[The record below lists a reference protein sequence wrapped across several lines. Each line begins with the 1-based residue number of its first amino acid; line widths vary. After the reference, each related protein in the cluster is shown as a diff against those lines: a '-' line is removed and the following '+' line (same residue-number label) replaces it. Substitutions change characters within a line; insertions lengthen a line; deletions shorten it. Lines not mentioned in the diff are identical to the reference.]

1 MQFSLIFVRSSG
13 KWDITFKIFYYI
25 YKAYSFVLMCDVK
38 LNGNNVTII
47 KY

>member
-1 MQFSLIFVRSSG
+1 MQFSLNFVRSSG

-25 YKAYSFVLMCDVK
+25 YKTYSFVLMCDVK
-38 LNGNNVTII
+38 LNGDNVTII